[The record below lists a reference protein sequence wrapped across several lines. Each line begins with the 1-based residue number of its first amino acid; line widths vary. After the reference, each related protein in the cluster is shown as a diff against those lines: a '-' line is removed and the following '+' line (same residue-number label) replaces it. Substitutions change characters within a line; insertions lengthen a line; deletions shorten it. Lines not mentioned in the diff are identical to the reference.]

1 MDPKVLDYIKKLSI
15 NDKKTLSQKAL
26 KTTEEVGELAKVIL
40 PFDSAQGTNHR
51 FVDKKAILEEIVDI
65 YLSSIS
71 IAYSLEFSD
80 AEIEE
85 MIIEKSK
92 KWENIQTRE
101 LEAQFPLPYEI
112 HITVENSLPEFGRK
126 KSKGMDY
133 LQYVFELELK
143 ERGISKYTKDDYDMN
158 IQRIFIDSFKKN
170 CAEIGVKPIV
180 LDLDINDDLIKD
192 FMTSSKHFGD
202 NRSAYNECDRIA
214 LELRKFGYTIL
225 RKKIET
231 IPWHPMSPSE
241 MDKMPENCYF
251 ECHIPVSISKEEK
264 YSLLN
269 VIKKNEDGFSGKIK
283 LSKNFFKKEVDGKLI
298 NMVTYRSY
306 VASKDFF
313 IKEIDELKSVLLE
326 SGFSFDK
333 VETEFAIY
341 DTNISHDYKWMN
353 S

>member
-1 MDPKVLDYIKKLSI
+1 MDPSIIDYIRKLSV

-51 FVDKKAILEEIVDI
+51 FVDRKSILEEIVDV

-71 IAYSLEFSD
+71 IAYSLNFTNE
-80 AEIEE
+80 EIDE

-101 LEAQFPLPYEI
+101 SESQFPLPYEI
-112 HITVENSLPEFGRK
+112 HITVENDLPKLGK
-126 KSKGMDY
+126 KHRLNY
-133 LQYVFELELK
+133 LQNIFEKELENK
-143 ERGISKYTKDDYDMN
+143 GIFKYNENDYNEN
-158 IQRIFIDSFKKN
+158 IQRIFIESFKKN
-170 CAEIGVKPIV
+170 CEIVGVKPVV
-180 LDLDINDDLIKD
+180 LDLDINDDVIKD
-192 FMTSSKHFGD
+192 VMTSSKHFGD
-202 NRSAYNECDRIA
+202 NRSAFNECERIA
-214 LELRKFGYTIL
+214 LELRNSGYKIL

-231 IPWHPMSPSE
+231 VPWHPMSPIE
-241 MDKMPENCYF
+241 IDKMPENCYF

-264 YSLLN
+264 YSLLG
-269 VIKKNEDGFSGKIK
+269 VLKKSENCFSGKIK

-298 NMVTYRSY
+298 NMITYRSY

-313 IKEIDELKSVLLE
+313 LKEIETLKNLLSE
-326 SGFSFDK
+326 NGFTFNK

-353 S
+353 N